1 MEFVVDTGKRAAI
14 VVGATGVAEIVQNVR
29 TILATPKG
37 SVPLDRDFGVI
48 WTVLDRPL
56 PEAKAA
62 YTGDA
67 VAQVQKYEPRVK
79 VLSVGF
85 RADTS
90 GAMQGRLYPVVRI
103 KIRSTQ

>member
-29 TILATPKG
+29 TILTTPKG
-37 SVPLDRDFGVI
+37 SVPLDREFGLT

-62 YTGDA
+62 YTGEA
-67 VAQVQKYEPRVK
+67 VTQIQKYEPRVK
-79 VLSVGF
+79 ILSVSF

-103 KIRSTQ
+103 TIRSS